1 VSFLAAQ
8 HLGALVFFAVLLLL
22 ERVRRAPALAPVR
35 HPLYAYLARAALVA
49 AYFALA
55 GLDPTAWFVR
65 DAGPALALGVAL
77 ALAVGIVRRRDVVT
91 LARGDPAM
99 ALQAGY
105 LAAFAALVEELI
117 FRGAFVLVAAVT
129 PLAAALATVGSSV
142 AYLVWRAVA
151 YRERDARSVALVF
164 AFAAALALVTEATGS
179 LWPAVL
185 AHASYI
191 LLAGPPRPRT
201 TRARSRATPSADRP

>member
-1 VSFLAAQ
+1 
-8 HLGALVFFAVLLLL
+8 
-22 ERVRRAPALAPVR
+22 
-35 HPLYAYLARAALVA
+35 
-49 AYFALA
+49 
-55 GLDPTAWFVR
+55 
-65 DAGPALALGVAL
+65 
-77 ALAVGIVRRRDVVT
+77 
-91 LARGDPAM
+91 M

-129 PLAAALATVGSSV
+129 PLAAALA
-142 AYLVWRAVA
+142 
-151 YRERDARSVALVF
+151 
-164 AFAAALALVTEATGS
+164 LVTEATGS

-191 LLAGPPRPRT
+191 FLAGPPRPRT